1 MMLVNNGR
9 RVIKQSGAFSR
20 FFLVAGAPP
29 LILSMEKTGP
39 GSWGLMIKSMPG
51 KFGYVVVDAMK
62 KVKKIGE
69 DDPRRIVHSMKVAL
83 ALTLVSLF
91 YYFRPLYDGFGQA
104 GMSAVLTVVVVFE
117 FTVGGTLSK
126 GINRGCAT
134 LLAGALGVGAEY
146 LASFFGDKAEPF
158 VLGLMVFCL
167 AAAST
172 FTRFFPNV
180 KKKYDY
186 GVLIFIL
193 TFSLVA
199 ISGFR
204 VTEILELAHHRLS
217 TILIGAAACVMIS
230 MSVCPVWAGQDLHDA
245 VVGNIEKLAA
255 FLEGFGS
262 EYFSLPVP
270 GDESGGKVSS
280 KHESESSLEAY
291 KTVLNSKATEEVLAN
306 FASWEPSH
314 GRFRFR
320 HPWKQYLKLG
330 ALARECACLIETLNR
345 CINSKSQTKVTSE
358 FHVIIR
364 KLCIEMST
372 ESGKALR
379 ALAAVMKSMTVPSS
393 DVLET
398 HAQKYKAAADEL
410 KSILGNSSLP
420 TKADLQELMPVLVVA
435 SVLIDI
441 IKSVEQISSAVH
453 ELSLM
458 ARFKTPESRPTVE
471 KQQHRGDVKPVDNLN
486 PDFHVIEVRDM
497 AEESPEIKN
506 VHPPDCDHVA
516 IEVYDTC
523 GDSPEIVNV
532 QRPTGRARSEIVR
545 IVLIVIRSNNVTVAI
560 SETKHVVIM
569 LMYMDR

>member
-1 MMLVNNGR
+1 
-9 RVIKQSGAFSR
+9 
-20 FFLVAGAPP
+20 
-29 LILSMEKTGP
+29 MEKTGP
-39 GSWGLMIKSMPG
+39 ISWGLIKSMPG
-51 KFGYVVVDAMK
+51 NVVDGMK

-91 YYFRPLYDGFGQA
+91 YYFRPLYDGLGQA

-146 LASFFGDKAEPF
+146 LAGFCGDKAEPF

-217 TILIGAAACVMIS
+217 TILIGGATCVMIS
-230 MSVCPVWAGQDLHDA
+230 ISVCPVWAGQDLHDA

-255 FLEGFGS
+255 FLEGFGG
-262 EYFSLPVP
+262 EFFGLP
-270 GDESGGKVSS
+270 GDESGTASS
-280 KHESESSLEAY
+280 KDEIKSSLEAY
-291 KTVLNSKATEEVLAN
+291 KTVLNSRATEEVLAN

-330 ALARECACLIETLNR
+330 NLVRECACLIETLNR
-345 CINSKSQTKVTSE
+345 CLNSKSQAKVASE
-358 FHVIIR
+358 FHVKIQQ
-364 KLCIEMST
+364 LCIKMST
-372 ESGKALR
+372 ESGKALK
-379 ALAAVMKSMTVPSS
+379 ALVAAMKSMTFPSS
-393 DVLET
+393 AVLES
-398 HAQKYKAAADEL
+398 HAQNYKAAADEL
-410 KSILGNSSLP
+410 ETILGISSLS
-420 TKADLQELMPVLVVA
+420 TKANLQELMPVLVVA

-441 IKSVEQISSAVH
+441 IKSVEQISSSVH
-453 ELSLM
+453 EISLM
-458 ARFKTPESRPTVE
+458 ARFKKQEANPTLKE
-471 KQQHRGDVKPVDNLN
+471 QQHRGNLKTIDDIN
-486 PDFHVIEVRDM
+486 PDVSHVIEVRDKF
-497 AEESPEIKN
+497 EDSPEIKN
-506 VHPPDCDHVA
+506 IHPPDCNH
-516 IEVYDTC
+516 IEVPDTC
-523 GDSPEIVNV
+523 GDSPEIENV
-532 QRPTGRARSEIVR
+532 HRLTRRARSQIVC
-545 IVLIVIRSNNVTVAI
+545 IVFVLIRSNNVTVPI
-560 SETKHVVIM
+560 SETKHVALIM
-569 LMYMDR
+569 LNVYGSMMDS